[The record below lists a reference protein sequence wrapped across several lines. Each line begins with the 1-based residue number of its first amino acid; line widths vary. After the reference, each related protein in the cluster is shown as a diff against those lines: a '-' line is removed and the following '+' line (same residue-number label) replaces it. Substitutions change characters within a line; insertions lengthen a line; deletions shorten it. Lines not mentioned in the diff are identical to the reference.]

1 MLKERKV
8 RILKLIII
16 YTKEVSR
23 ILDNILKDS
32 KSPIHQ
38 IIDAEFVKNLVQ
50 TGGATFNKPWFG
62 QLMTDPQVIVYLIQV
77 NTWMEVYNVDFQ
89 IKNKSHAVLFICMGF
104 IFIIP

>member
-1 MLKERKV
+1 M
-8 RILKLIII
+8 
-16 YTKEVSR
+16 SR

-38 IIDAEFVKNLVQ
+38 IIDEEFVKNLVQ

-62 QLMTDPQVIVYLIQV
+62 QLMTGSQVIVYLIQV
-77 NTWMEVYNVDFQ
+77 NTWMELYNVDFQ

-104 IFIIP
+104 IFYYSISIFSMAFLSIIFIMSLV